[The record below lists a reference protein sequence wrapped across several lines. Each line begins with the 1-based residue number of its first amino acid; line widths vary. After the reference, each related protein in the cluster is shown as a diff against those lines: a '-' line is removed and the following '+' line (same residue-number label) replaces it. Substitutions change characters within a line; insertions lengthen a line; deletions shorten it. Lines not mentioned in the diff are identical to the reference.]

1 MSYLLDYKGWKKLNE
16 AKLTVNKLNGNLPDS
31 ALVKIS
37 VEPGDA
43 QGVHKLNPQAA
54 ADYEKMRAAAKAN
67 NIVWGITDSYRTF
80 AVQDSI
86 FDWDKFSQT
95 GQRKKKGTNIA
106 AAYPGTSNHGYG
118 SAVDLNLFGPGVY
131 GVNQKTKEAKKRYDA
146 NYSWLQQ
153 NAGMFG
159 FSELK
164 GEPWHWDH
172 KSSAQQYAQGGEVA
186 VDTQAVSI
194 SKMIR
199 EKNPLLANKLE
210 LFERGNLIINSEAKA
225 AGDVILFI
233 KAYLP
238 KEYKDQL
245 GAQEVAS
252 PVYSDTFKNVIS
264 KFQTDNNL
272 PRTDGAFDISTYNK
286 LFKDAAVVG
295 GKYDA
300 VLIGG
305 LDNRKGDLNID
316 DQVKLFKKGYGEK
329 RVKEFRYNAPT
340 AKILEFLKQ
349 NPNIPVYMFSAG
361 CAKALD
367 LAKSESVDK
376 QKLFIIE
383 PYSADAY
390 TKDLI
395 KKAVE
400 AGVPAK
406 NVFVGEGAHR
416 GQGTVSGESSAGGA
430 DHWSALS
437 SVGKIT
443 SNIA

>member
-1 MSYLLDYKGWKKLNE
+1 MK
-16 AKLTVNKLNGNLPDS
+16 
-31 ALVKIS
+31 
-37 VEPGDA
+37 
-43 QGVHKLNPQAA
+43 
-54 ADYEKMRAAAKAN
+54 AAAKADGV
-67 NIVWGITDSYRTF
+67 VWGITDSYRKF
-80 AVQDSI
+80 AVQDAI
-86 FDWDKFSQT
+86 FDWERFNRT
-95 GQRKKKGTNIA
+95 GERRKKRTNIA

-118 SAVDLNLFGPGVY
+118 SAVDLIV
-131 GVNQKTKEAKKRYDA
+131 KKGDPA
-146 NYSWLQQ
+146 HTWLTN
-153 NAGMFG
+153 NASRFG
-159 FSELK
+159 FSPLA

-186 VDTQAVSI
+186 VDTQAVSV

-210 LFERGNLIINSEAKA
+210 LFELGNLIINSEAKA
-225 AGDVILFI
+225 AEDVILFI

-245 GAQEVAS
+245 GEQEVAS
-252 PVYSDTFKNVIS
+252 PVYSDTFKSVIS

-286 LFKDAAVVG
+286 LFKDATIVG

-305 LDNRKGDLNID
+305 LDDRENDLNINA
-316 DQVKLFKKGYGEK
+316 QLKLFKKGYGEK
-329 RVKEFRYNAPT
+329 RVKEFRYNTPT
-340 AKILEFLKQ
+340 DKILEFLKQ

-361 CAKALD
+361 CEKALD
-367 LAKSESVDK
+367 LAKSKNVDK

-383 PYSADAY
+383 PYSASTN
-390 TKDLI
+390 TKNLI
-395 KKAVE
+395 IKAVE

-406 NVFVGEGAHR
+406 NVFVGKGAYR

-437 SVGKIT
+437 SVGKMT
-443 SNIA
+443 SDIA